1 MKYIYKFAV
10 VLIVVVLVLNVP
22 NIIKY
27 FYPYKYSNY
36 IIEYSKQNNLDPLF
50 VAAVIKTESNFNENA
65 LSNKNA
71 YGLMQI
77 TAETAQWSS
86 SKMGIVD
93 FKLDMLK
100 DPEYNIKIGCWYL
113 NNLDKEFNNF
123 DLVLA
128 AYNGGRGNVQKWLKN
143 SNHSVDG
150 KNLQYIP
157 FKETDKYVKKVNV
170 NYSIYRFL
178 YK

>member
-1 MKYIYKFAV
+1 MEYIYKFAV
-10 VLIVVVLVLNVP
+10 VLIVALLVLNAP
-22 NIIKY
+22 NIIKQY
-27 FYPYKYSNY
+27 YPYKYSDY
-36 IIEYSKQNNLDPLF
+36 IVKYSKQNNLDPLF
-50 VAAVIKTESNFNENA
+50 VAAVIKTESNFNVNA

-77 TAETAQWSS
+77 TGDTATWSS
-86 SKMGIVD
+86 KKMGTED
-93 FKLDMLK
+93 FKLSMLN
-100 DPEYNIKIGCWYL
+100 DPEYNIKMGCWYL
-113 NNLDKEFNNF
+113 NNLDQEFNDF

-128 AYNGGRGNVQKWLKN
+128 AYNGGRGNVQKWLKS

-170 NYSIYRFL
+170 NYKIYKFL

>member
-1 MKYIYKFAV
+1 MKYINKFAV
-10 VLIVVVLVLNVP
+10 VLIVVVLIFCVP
-22 NIIKY
+22 NLIKQ
-27 FYPYKYSNY
+27 FYPYKYSDY
-36 IIEYSKQNNLDPLF
+36 IIKYSKQNNLDPMF
-50 VAAVIKTESNFNENA
+50 VAAVIKTESNFNEKA

-86 SKMGIVD
+86 QKMGIVN
-93 FKLDMLK
+93 FRLYMLN
-100 DPEYNIKIGCWYL
+100 DPELNIKMGCWYL
-113 NNLDKEFNNF
+113 NNLNREFGNF

-128 AYNGGRGNVQKWLKN
+128 AYNGGRGNVEKWLKD
-143 SNHSVDG
+143 SNHSIDG

-157 FKETDKYVKKVNV
+157 FKETDKYVKRVNV
-170 NYSIYRFL
+170 NYSIYKFL

>member
-1 MKYIYKFAV
+1 
-10 VLIVVVLVLNVP
+10 
-22 NIIKY
+22 
-27 FYPYKYSNY
+27 
-36 IIEYSKQNNLDPLF
+36 
-50 VAAVIKTESNFNENA
+50 
-65 LSNKNA
+65 
-71 YGLMQI
+71 MQI

-86 SKMGIVD
+86 SKMGTVD
-93 FKLDMLK
+93 FKLDMLN
-100 DPEYNIKIGCWYL
+100 DPEYNIKMGCWYL

-128 AYNGGRGNVQKWLKN
+128 AYNGGRGNVEKWLKN
-143 SNHSVDG
+143 SNHSIDG